1 VGPEENRVSEE
12 THVKDQLEHLIRLQ
26 EIDNRLSTIR
36 NETVRIPQQ
45 VETAQKFLTE
55 AQKQFTQSH
64 ADWETCNKN
73 KRDKERD
80 LETCEEHLSKA
91 RNRQNEIKTNKEYQ
105 VHLQEIETL
114 KADKG
119 RIEEELLTLMDQLDV
134 YKRKENE
141 LAQTVKAAEQRF
153 ESERQQLEKQAEA
166 LKTER
171 DVVEKEREAVIP
183 MVDPN
188 LLKMYQKIKSLHRE
202 LAVVPIR
209 HGTCGGC
216 HMNVPPQRVAE
227 VKARQRIL
235 TCSECQRILYWAVS
249 MEQAAVPNGANTPGA
264 PAASS

>member
-1 VGPEENRVSEE
+1 VSEE
-12 THVKDQLEHLIRLQ
+12 THVKDQLEQLIHLQ
-26 EIDNRLSTIR
+26 EIDNRLGILKS
-36 NETVRIPQQ
+36 ETTRIPQR
-45 VETAQKFLTE
+45 VEAVQKLLTDAQNQLV
-55 AQKQFTQSH
+55 QSH
-64 ADWETCNKN
+64 ADWEACNQR
-73 KRDKERD
+73 KREKERD
-80 LETCEEHLSKA
+80 LESCEERLSKA
-91 RNRQNEIKTNKEYQ
+91 RNRQSEIKTNKEYQ
-105 VHLQEIETL
+105 LHLQEIETL
-114 KADKG
+114 KAEKG
-119 RIEEELLTLMDQLDV
+119 LIEEELLTLMEQLDG

-141 LAQTVKAAEQRF
+141 LAQTVKAAEQKF
-153 ESERQQLEKQAEA
+153 ESERQQLEIQTEA
-166 LKTER
+166 LKTEK

-183 MVDPN
+183 TIDPK

-249 MEQAAVPNGANTPGA
+249 MEQAAVPNEASTPGA